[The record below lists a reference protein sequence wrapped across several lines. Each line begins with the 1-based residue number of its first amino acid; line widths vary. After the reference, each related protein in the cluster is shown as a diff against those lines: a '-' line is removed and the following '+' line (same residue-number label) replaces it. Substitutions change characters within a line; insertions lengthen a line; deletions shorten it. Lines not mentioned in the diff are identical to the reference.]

1 MIHNRC
7 PEWLKK
13 KFATATSP
21 GMAKLPVESVE
32 EPGVA
37 KQSCRPKITSSP

>member
-21 GMAKLPVESVE
+21 GMAELVPVESVE
-32 EPGVA
+32 EPSSKESVSA
-37 KQSCRPKITSSP
+37 KNNE

>member
-13 KFATATSP
+13 NFATATSP
-21 GMAKLPVESVE
+21 GMAELPVESVE
-32 EPGVA
+32 EPGSKAIVSA
-37 KQSCRPKITSSP
+37 KNNE